1 MLNLLPNLKIE
12 KNNQKIYLPAK
23 KYPKFN
29 IVSVI
34 GLEEELSAPRIA
46 LAYLYYKAIILH
58 PNMGVKE
65 TTELSLKKQ
74 QEIVDIVDKVI
85 FKDEKEKAEFDNK
98 LDIADE
104 KIAYEKDLESIYKEL
119 STKVYKIY
127 DKNSD
132 TK

>member
-1 MLNLLPNLKIE
+1 
-12 KNNQKIYLPAK
+12 
-23 KYPKFN
+23 
-29 IVSVI
+29 
-34 GLEEELSAPRIA
+34 
-46 LAYLYYKAIILH
+46 
-58 PNMGVKE
+58 
-65 TTELSLKKQ
+65 LKKQ